1 MANEDFTASDKATPK
16 QLEKQ
21 YPYNDDPFG
30 VWYCADAEHYKWAV
44 NDENGDGFTNTT
56 PYKTA
61 LILSEALRIRH
72 EKINNKCLLLDAET
86 QSAINNALLIGL
98 ESYGEIERISNEVG
112 VEDLCPSSGRIPDSV
127 RPIHPTGSADTIGIF
142 ATALRYMQQV

>member
-1 MANEDFTASDKATPK
+1 MANEDSTAQDKATPE

-30 VWYCADAEHYKWAV
+30 VWYCTDAEHYKWAV

-56 PYKTA
+56 PYETA

-86 QSAINNALLIGL
+86 QNAINHALLIGL
-98 ESYGEIERISNEVG
+98 DSYGEIERIDNAVSIS
-112 VEDLCPSSGRIPDSV
+112 DRCSTIDRIPDSV
-127 RPIHPTGSADTIGIF
+127 RPIHPTGSADTIGVF
-142 ATALRYMQQV
+142 AAALRYMQQV